1 MHCSV
6 YCSPAA
12 GLQYPALRWVRPPP
26 RGSLLLLRE
35 GGRIKRG
42 GGERQ
47 QKKPPPLLLHAHPL
61 RPGRG
66 DPGRAVSAGGDKL
79 GGCCADGTGSGLPP
93 GCSTN
98 FSGEPLVPR
107 DRERRGWGVASP
119 STLAVLVVCSRPG
132 ERRASLPCRGLG
144 AAGCAVA
151 CWRARAA
158 VARVVSA
165 EFAGFRSFP
174 LFTCLCAT
182 SLLVGEGGCRGVAV
196 SSPYPSTRHRGPVP
210 VPPLSACA
218 GGARTPPEA
227 FGAAAGSPRGMRA
240 GLGTAP
246 SSPVPPCSG
255 GSGGSCGLAAAVLS
269 PPNPPGLGF
278 APGAGGPA
286 GHPRLAARL
295 WEGAQGWPGRVPF
308 TGCPLGGSEVSW
320 QEPGARRGLPRA
332 APSPP
337 RAEGRQGSGLGGLRG
352 H

>member
-1 MHCSV
+1 M
-6 YCSPAA
+6 
-12 GLQYPALRWVRPPP
+12 
-26 RGSLLLLRE
+26 
-35 GGRIKRG
+35 
-42 GGERQ
+42 
-47 QKKPPPLLLHAHPL
+47 
-61 RPGRG
+61 
-66 DPGRAVSAGGDKL
+66 

-255 GSGGSCGLAAAVLS
+255 GSGGELWARCCRPF
-269 PPNPPGLGF
+269 PPK
-278 APGAGGPA
+278 
-286 GHPRLAARL
+286 
-295 WEGAQGWPGRVPF
+295 
-308 TGCPLGGSEVSW
+308 
-320 QEPGARRGLPRA
+320 
-332 APSPP
+332 PP
-337 RAEGRQGSGLGGLRG
+337 RARFCSGGGGPCGAPPPRCSAVGGCARLAREGALYGVSFGGLRG
-352 H
+352 VLAGAGSPSGLAQSSPFPSPGRRAAGQWARWPAGPLAGGKLAPLHSSA

>member
-1 MHCSV
+1 M
-6 YCSPAA
+6 
-12 GLQYPALRWVRPPP
+12 
-26 RGSLLLLRE
+26 
-35 GGRIKRG
+35 
-42 GGERQ
+42 
-47 QKKPPPLLLHAHPL
+47 
-61 RPGRG
+61 
-66 DPGRAVSAGGDKL
+66 

-255 GSGGSCGLAAAVLS
+255 GSGGELWARCCRPV
-269 PPNPPGLGF
+269 PPHPPRARFCSGGGALRGTPASLLGC
-278 APGAGGPA
+278 
-286 GHPRLAARL
+286 
-295 WEGAQGWPGRVPF
+295 GRVRKAGPG
-308 TGCPLGGSEVSW
+308 GCPLRGVLWGAPRCPGRSREPVGAGPEQPLPLPGQKGGRAVGSVAC
-320 QEPGARRGLPRA
+320 GAISRRQAG
-332 APSPP
+332 SPP
-337 RAEGRQGSGLGGLRG
+337 FKRLN
-352 H
+352 